1 MQLDELLGQWK
12 NEVKELFVSLNNLEQ
27 QKRQVNIEIKKS
39 ELGAQKAEI
48 ADKIKTVKRM
58 IEQRRFEV
66 SGLEKALLRT
76 KGASMTANKKVTSF

>member
-27 QKRQVNIEIKKS
+27 QKKQVNIEIKKS

-48 ADKIKTVKRM
+48 TDKIKTVKKM

>member
-76 KGASMTANKKVTSF
+76 KGVSMSVNKKVTSF